1 MYLIHYCNYTCI
13 SDGKNISAV
22 KIQNLLLLGYIN
34 KSSLQTTN
42 LDLSG
47 RRRLGEG
54 GEPSEVRGNG
64 S

>member
-1 MYLIHYCNYTCI
+1 MYLIHYYNYTCI
-13 SDGKNISAV
+13 SDRNNTLVV

-42 LDLSG
+42 LDPLG
-47 RRRLGEG
+47 RRTLGEG

-64 S
+64 G